1 MSQFLLRLFG
11 NALALWAAIQI
22 VPGITYDGTN
32 FSLVIIALIFG
43 VVNALVRPLIVL
55 LTCPLIVLT
64 LGLFL
69 FVVNAIMLSITEAI
83 SDWFDLG
90 LYIDGFWATLFGAI
104 IISIVSGL
112 FTMLVRDKREDSDY
126 KARYNGR

>member
-32 FSLVIIALIFG
+32 VSLVIIALIFG
-43 VVNALVRPLIVL
+43 VVNALVRPFIVL

-69 FVVNAIMLSITEAI
+69 FVVNGIMLSITAWI
-83 SDWFDLG
+83 SDLFGLG
-90 LYIDGFWATLFGAI
+90 LFIDGFWATILGAI

-126 KARYNGR
+126 KARYGRQ

>member
-1 MSQFLLRLFG
+1 MSQFLLRLVG